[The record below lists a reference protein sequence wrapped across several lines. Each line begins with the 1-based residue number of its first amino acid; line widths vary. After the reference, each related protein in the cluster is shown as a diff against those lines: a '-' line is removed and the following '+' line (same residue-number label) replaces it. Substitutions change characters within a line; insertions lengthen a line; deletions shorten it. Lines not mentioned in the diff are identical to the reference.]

1 MTGFGYSVLG
11 FGSHPTRGPNPN
23 LYNLASVKAIHQTNS
38 NDAVGINFNAGA
50 AESAWMT
57 GFQIVGTDGYVSNR
71 GNNND
76 FDSTDVLITKIAMS
90 STGNGAIVRQNAT
103 GLGINSCDGF
113 ALNSDATKILIADFH
128 GGEIR
133 SGTVAEDGSN
143 SSLLNITLNGVARA
157 APGTGIRFARW
168 NNDGSKYYTGRGTGN
183 FSPAESEIYQYS
195 AQTNY
200 QTASD
205 DALDKTLTLGWEAI
219 SDMIFN
225 EDGTKMYLSQH
236 TGFVYQ
242 YDLSTAYDIGS
253 SLSANPVIFDLNGFQ
268 HNNANSSNSPW
279 REKTSDSST
288 PWLSGISWNGDG
300 SKLYAIT
307 LWGTTLQSAVTGT
320 ANPPSLLIP
329 AEADGNDGSDG
340 TTVVNGKNVPNR
352 TNTMPIIEFRVE

>member
-11 FGSHPTRGPNPN
+11 FGSHPTRGPNSN

-76 FDSTDVLITKIAMS
+76 FDSTHVLFTKIAMS

-143 SSLLNITLNGVARA
+143 SSLLNITLNGVARS

-168 NNDGSKYYTGRGTGN
+168 NGDGSKYYTGNGVGN
-183 FSPAESEIYQYS
+183 FNPAASEIYQYS

-205 DALDKTLTLGWEAI
+205 DALDKTLELGWEAI

-225 EDGTKMYLSQH
+225 DDGTKMYLSQH

-279 REKTSDSST
+279 RATNSDSST

-320 ANPPSLLIP
+320 VNPSTVTG
-329 AEADGNDGSDG
+329 EGGS
-340 TTVVNGKNVPNR
+340 R
-352 TNTMPIIEFRVE
+352 TNTMPIIEFSVQ

>member
-11 FGSHPTRGPNPN
+11 FGSHPTRGPNDN
-23 LYNLASVKAIHQTNS
+23 LFNLASVKTIHQTNS
-38 NDAVGINFNAGA
+38 TDAAGINFNAGA

-76 FDSTDVLITKIAMS
+76 FDSTHVLFTKIAMS

-128 GGEIR
+128 GGKIR

-143 SSLLNITLNGVARA
+143 SSLLNITLNGVARS
-157 APGTGIRFARW
+157 APNTGIRFARW
-168 NNDGSKYYTGRGTGN
+168 NNDGSKYYTGNGVGN
-183 FSPAESEIYQYS
+183 FSPAASEIYQYS

-205 DALDKTLTLGWEAI
+205 DALDKTLELGWEAI

-225 EDGTKMYLSQH
+225 DDGTKMYLSQH

-279 REKTSDSST
+279 RATNSDSST

-320 ANPPSLLIP
+320 VNPSTVTG
-329 AEADGNDGSDG
+329 EGGS
-340 TTVVNGKNVPNR
+340 R
-352 TNTMPIIEFRVE
+352 TNTMPIIEFRVQ

>member
-1 MTGFGYSVLG
+1 MSGFGYSVLG
-11 FGSHPTRGPNPN
+11 FGSQPKRGGDGN
-23 LYNLASVKAIHQTNS
+23 LYNLASVETIHETNS
-38 NDAVGINFNAGA
+38 SDAVGINFNAGA
-50 AESAWMT
+50 ADSGWMT

-76 FDSTDVLITKIAMS
+76 FDSTHVLITKIAMS
-90 STGNGAIVRQNAT
+90 STGNGAVVRQNAT

-113 ALNSDATKILIADFH
+113 ALNDDASKILFADFH

-133 SGTVAEDGSN
+133 SGTMAEDASDAT
-143 SSLLNITLNGVARA
+143 LLNITLNGTARA
-157 APGTGIRFARW
+157 APGTGIRLARW
-168 NNDGSKYYTGRGTGN
+168 NNDGSKYYTGRGTGDG
-183 FSPAESEIYQYS
+183 SSLTTSEIYQYS

-200 QTASD
+200 ETASD
-205 DALDKTLTLGWEAI
+205 DALDKTLELDWEAI

-225 EDGTKMYLSQH
+225 SDGTKMYLSQH

-242 YDLSTAYDIGS
+242 YELSTAYDIGS

-279 REKTSDSST
+279 RATNSDSST
-288 PWLSGISWNGDG
+288 PWLSGISWNSDG

-320 ANPPSLLIP
+320 VNPSTVTG
-329 AEADGNDGSDG
+329 EGGS
-340 TTVVNGKNVPNR
+340 R
-352 TNTMPIIEFRVE
+352 TNTMPIIEFRVQ